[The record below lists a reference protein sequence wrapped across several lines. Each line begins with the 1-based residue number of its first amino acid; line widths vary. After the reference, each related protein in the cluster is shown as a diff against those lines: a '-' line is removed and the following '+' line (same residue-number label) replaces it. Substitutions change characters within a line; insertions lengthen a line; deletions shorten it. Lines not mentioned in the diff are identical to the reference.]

1 MVEAVKNY
9 NVTISNTEKNI
20 KWSKRVDEKTFKE
33 FEAASHKGREYKHFL
48 FGLFI
53 PVRTDSIDNLIEDL
67 ILPTV
72 VHVAM
77 KIESEGIKKTFVLFG
92 TFLMDMAAFK
102 IRLVCLGIRWIMNAG
117 SKDRFNTPMYALLL
131 KHQAPDEIKNADQ
144 LRINFTQ
151 WESNKEFAEAE
162 PAPLDI
168 TTKGSAK
175 VFSIRISERSFL
187 FKDLPES
194 LCSPENRKTFNHNSS
209 TSQPQP
215 V

>member
-1 MVEAVKNY
+1 MVEVMKNY
-9 NVTISNTEKNI
+9 NVTLTDTEKNVQ
-20 KWSKRVDEKTFKE
+20 WSKRVDEQTFKE
-33 FEAASHKGREYKHFL
+33 FEAASHEGREYKHFL

-53 PVRTDSIDNLIEDL
+53 PIRTDTIDNLIEDL
-67 ILPTV
+67 VLPTV
-72 VHVAM
+72 IHVAM
-77 KIESEGIKKTFVLFG
+77 KIEGSGVKKALILLG
-92 TFLMDMAAFK
+92 AFLLDMATFK
-102 IRLVCLGIRWIMNAG
+102 IRLVCLGIRWIMNKG

-131 KHQAPDEIKNADQ
+131 KHQAPNEIKNADQ

-151 WESNKEFAEAE
+151 WESNKEFAETE
-162 PAPLDI
+162 PTPVNI

-175 VFSIRISERSFL
+175 VFAIRIDERSFL

-194 LCSPENRKTFNHNSS
+194 FGSPENRKSFTYSSS